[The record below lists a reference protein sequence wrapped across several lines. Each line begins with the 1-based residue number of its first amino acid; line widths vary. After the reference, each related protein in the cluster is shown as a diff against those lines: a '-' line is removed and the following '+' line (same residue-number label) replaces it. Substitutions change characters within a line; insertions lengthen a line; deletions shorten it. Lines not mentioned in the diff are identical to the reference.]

1 MSQSEVKESQTS
13 KSSTFNKPIDTNQT
27 NLQHLIRHLIPNQ
40 TILVKGLKLIKLLGF
55 PEMVLIILSALNYLA
70 SHCPQHTLTLEHERL
85 KSTEEN
91 INKIVHPLT
100 PSESC
105 EEIKDV
111 QVNVIRSL
119 FSFPTWVEIKK
130 YGVVCCL

>member
-1 MSQSEVKESQTS
+1 
-13 KSSTFNKPIDTNQT
+13 
-27 NLQHLIRHLIPNQ
+27 
-40 TILVKGLKLIKLLGF
+40 
-55 PEMVLIILSALNYLA
+55 MVLIILSALNYLA

-85 KSTEEN
+85 KSIEEN

-105 EEIKDV
+105 EEIEDA

-119 FSFPTWVEIKK
+119 FSFHIVGNKK
-130 YGVVCCL
+130 KVWCSVLPIDVAH